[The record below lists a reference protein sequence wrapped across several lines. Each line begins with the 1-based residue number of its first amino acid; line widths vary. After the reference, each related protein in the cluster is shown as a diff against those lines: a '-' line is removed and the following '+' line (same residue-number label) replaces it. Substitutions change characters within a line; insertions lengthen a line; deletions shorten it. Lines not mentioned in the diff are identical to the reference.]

1 MPQIIFVQPDGQRL
15 CVEARS
21 GITAMEVARANGVA
35 GIDAD
40 CSGACACATCHVH
53 VAEEWSR
60 AVGGPNDEE
69 REILEFADAVGATS
83 RLSCQIVL
91 DDAMDGLILAVPG
104 LS

>member
-1 MPQIIFVQPDGQRL
+1 MPQIIFIQPDGERL
-15 CVEARS
+15 SVEADS
-21 GITAMEVARANGVA
+21 GITAMEAARANGVA

-53 VAEEWSR
+53 VAEEWSA

-69 REILEFADAVGATS
+69 RDILEFADEVGATS

-91 DDAMDGLILAVPG
+91 DDAMDGLVLVVPAIA
-104 LS
+104 